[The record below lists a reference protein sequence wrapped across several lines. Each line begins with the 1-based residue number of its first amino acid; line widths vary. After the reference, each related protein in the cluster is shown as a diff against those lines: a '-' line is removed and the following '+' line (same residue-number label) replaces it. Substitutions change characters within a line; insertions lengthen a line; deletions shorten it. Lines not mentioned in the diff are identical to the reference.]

1 MKRGVGEAER
11 SSIIPCSKHRVHFT
25 AGCKTYGIGHVAPVI
40 LISKH
45 DRSRRVFT
53 RSKFYFTL
61 LS

>member
-1 MKRGVGEAER
+1 MKRGVGEAEW

-25 AGCKTYGIGHVAPVI
+25 AACKTYGIGHVAPVI